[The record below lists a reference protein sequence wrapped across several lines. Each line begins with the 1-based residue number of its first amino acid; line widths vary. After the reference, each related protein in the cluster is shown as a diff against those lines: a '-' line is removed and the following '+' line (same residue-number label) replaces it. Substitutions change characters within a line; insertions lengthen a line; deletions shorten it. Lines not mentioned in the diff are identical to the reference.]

1 MCCNRLYIRLDKTQD
16 MVGKPLHKIQCDS
29 MTRGSKYTVRCK
41 AKGYLMKSGF
51 YRCKNHGGMSDWN
64 AKTIE
69 GKIRALRN
77 LKFLKH
83 LTEDELRAK
92 YIKQRDPG
100 EEISTVNNT

>member
-1 MCCNRLYIRLDKTQD
+1 
-16 MVGKPLHKIQCDS
+16 
-29 MTRGSKYTVRCK
+29 
-41 AKGYLMKSGF
+41 
-51 YRCKNHGGMSDWN
+51 MSDWN

-69 GKIRALRN
+69 GKLRALRN

-100 EEISTVNNT
+100 EDSSTINNT

>member
-1 MCCNRLYIRLDKTQD
+1 MCCNRLYVRLNDPQD

-69 GKIRALRN
+69 GKLRALRN

-92 YIKQRDPG
+92 
-100 EEISTVNNT
+100 